1 LTIQIKAFESVSIT
15 HRRNYHAA
23 FVGGKNFDRILFTVS
38 FSLIFQRNG
47 YYFCL
52 VRNSRLSKPIF
63 MQSIHISRKNDDAL
77 SNVHFY
83 TQNLI
88 SKINLHAQIKFPRTR
103 TALISLDETNKY
115 IQKN

>member
-1 LTIQIKAFESVSIT
+1 
-15 HRRNYHAA
+15 
-23 FVGGKNFDRILFTVS
+23 
-38 FSLIFQRNG
+38 
-47 YYFCL
+47 
-52 VRNSRLSKPIF
+52 